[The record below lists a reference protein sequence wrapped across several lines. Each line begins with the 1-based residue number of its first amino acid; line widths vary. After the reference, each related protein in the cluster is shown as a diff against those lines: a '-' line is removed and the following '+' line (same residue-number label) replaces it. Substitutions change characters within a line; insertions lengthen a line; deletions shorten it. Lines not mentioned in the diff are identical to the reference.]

1 MRKEQEEFLYEKELR
16 ALSSAKIDYVVCG
29 GAAVVMFGFTRMTID
44 LDLIVSLEKDNL
56 SKLYDILSQ
65 LGYKARVPV
74 KKDEFIQK
82 EILAKLAKEKN
93 MKVLSFYDP
102 KDSFKTIDIG
112 VNLPNTDEI
121 LKRKKFIKAGN
132 FNIPIIFID
141 DLIKMKKDLARPK
154 DIIDVEN
161 LKKIKQ
167 KQNEKKRQIR

>member
-1 MRKEQEEFLYEKELR
+1 MKREQEEFLYEGELR
-16 ALSSAKIDYVVCG
+16 ALSAAEIDYVVCG

-56 SKLYDILSQ
+56 SKLYDTLLR
-65 LGYKARVPV
+65 LGYKTRVPV

-102 KDSFKTIDIG
+102 KDSFKTIDVG
-112 VNLPNTDEI
+112 VNLPNIDNI

-141 DLIKMKKDLARPK
+141 DLIKMKEDLARPK
-154 DIIDVEN
+154 DIIDAEN

-167 KQNEKKRQIR
+167 KQNEKKR

>member
-1 MRKEQEEFLYEKELR
+1 MEKEQEEFLYEKELR
-16 ALSSAKIDYVVCG
+16 ALSAAKIDYLVCG
-29 GAAVVMFGFTRMTID
+29 GAAVVMFGFSRLTID
-44 LDLIVSLEKDNL
+44 LDLIVSLERDNL
-56 SKLYDILSQ
+56 SKLYDTLLQ
-65 LGYKARVPV
+65 LGYKARVSI

-82 EILAKLAKEKN
+82 ETLAKFAKEKN

-112 VNLPNTDEI
+112 VNLPNIDNI
-121 LKRKKFIKAGN
+121 LRRKKFIKAGN

-161 LKKIKQ
+161 LKIIRQ
-167 KQNEKKRQIR
+167 KQNEKE

>member
-1 MRKEQEEFLYEKELR
+1 MEKEKEEFLYEKELR
-16 ALSSAKIDYVVCG
+16 ALSAAKIDYVVCG

-56 SKLYDILSQ
+56 SNLYDTLLR
-65 LGYKARVPV
+65 LGYKTRVPV
-74 KKDEFIQK
+74 RKDEFIQK

-102 KDSFKTIDIG
+102 KDVFKTIDIG
-112 VNLPNTDEI
+112 VNLPNIDRI

-132 FNIPIIFID
+132 FKIPIIYID
-141 DLIKMKKDLARPK
+141 DLIKMKEDLARPK

-167 KQNEKKRQIR
+167 KQNEKNQ

>member
-93 MKVLSFYDP
+93 MKVLSFYGP

-112 VNLPNTDEI
+112 VNLPNIKEI

>member
-1 MRKEQEEFLYEKELR
+1 MRKEQEEFLYKKELR

-65 LGYKARVPV
+65 LGYKTRVPV

-141 DLIKMKKDLARPK
+141 DLIKMKEDLARPK

-161 LKKIKQ
+161 LKIIKQ
-167 KQNEKKRQIR
+167 KQNEKKR

>member
-1 MRKEQEEFLYEKELR
+1 MVKEQEEFLYEKELR
-16 ALSSAKIDYVVCG
+16 ALNAAKINYVVCG

-44 LDLIVSLEKDNL
+44 LDLIVSLKKNNL
-56 SKLYDILSQ
+56 SKLYDTLSR
-65 LGYKARVPV
+65 LGYKSRNPV
-74 KKDEFIQK
+74 IKEEFIRK

-112 VNLPNTDEI
+112 VNLSNIDEI
-121 LKRKKFIKAGN
+121 LKKKKFIKAGN

-161 LKKIKQ
+161 LKIIKQ
-167 KQNEKKRQIR
+167 KQNGKK

>member
-56 SKLYDILSQ
+56 SKLYDTLLR
-65 LGYKARVPV
+65 LGYKTRVPV

-102 KDSFKTIDIG
+102 KDSFKTIDVG
-112 VNLPNTDEI
+112 VNLPNIDNI

-141 DLIKMKKDLARPK
+141 DLIKMKEDLARPK
-154 DIIDVEN
+154 DIIDAEN

-167 KQNEKKRQIR
+167 KQNEKKR